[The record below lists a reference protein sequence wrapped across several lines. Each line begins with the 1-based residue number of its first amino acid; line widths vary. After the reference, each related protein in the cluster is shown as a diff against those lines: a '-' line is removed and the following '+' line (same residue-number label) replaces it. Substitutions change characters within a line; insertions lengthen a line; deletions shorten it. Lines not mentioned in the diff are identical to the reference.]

1 MAWRDDYRPGSFRG
15 VPFNLKRSSRSG
27 GRRTVLNEYPLRDEA
42 GTQDLGRSARR
53 FTLEMVLLGADYM
66 GRRDQ
71 LITALEAAGPGTLVH
86 PYYGEL
92 SVSVLDG
99 YTCEESTEQGG
110 RAGITATFVETSEKP
125 NPDDS
130 QVPGALVNEAAD
142 VAQADA
148 LVEFE
153 EAFNVADYAGFVAE
167 GAIDALGNAT
177 TYITEAGGLLAGA
190 GRFSTLA
197 GRLTGNLQGLIAAP
211 GNLAY
216 SILGMVRGLSS
227 TTDPWAAF
235 RAQAALFNLGRK
247 AKAVRPSGY
256 VTPSRAQQAINQEA
270 VYTLVERAA
279 VTEAARLATG
289 RPLDETGRPFV
300 GLTYTSRD
308 QAAGVRDQVLVE
320 LDRQQLETAQGR
332 YRPLANLA
340 TQVALE
346 MNQRA
351 ASLAPLSSYRPLT
364 TQPALLIAH
373 RLYGDARRAD
383 EIVARNGIAH
393 PGFVPGGSVLEVLKN
408 A

>member
-1 MAWRDDYRPGSFRG
+1 
-15 VPFNLKRSSRSG
+15 
-27 GRRTVLNEYPLRDEA
+27 
-42 GTQDLGRSARR
+42 
-53 FTLEMVLLGADYM
+53 
-66 GRRDQ
+66 
-71 LITALEAAGPGTLVH
+71 
-86 PYYGEL
+86 
-92 SVSVLDG
+92 
-99 YTCEESTEQGG
+99 
-110 RAGITATFVETSEKP
+110 
-125 NPDDS
+125 
-130 QVPGALVNEAAD
+130 
-142 VAQADA
+142 
-148 LVEFE
+148 
-153 EAFNVADYAGFVAE
+153 
-167 GAIDALGNAT
+167 
-177 TYITEAGGLLAGA
+177 
-190 GRFSTLA
+190 
-197 GRLTGNLQGLIAAP
+197 
-211 GNLAY
+211 
-216 SILGMVRGLSS
+216 
-227 TTDPWAAF
+227 PWAAF
-235 RAQAALFNLGRK
+235 RAQAALFNLGKK

-289 RPLDETGRPFV
+289 RPLDETGRPFD

-320 LDRQQLETAQGR
+320 LDRQQLEIAQGR